1 MSWFQTH
8 RAKCPLAHLAGS
20 PAITIVLI
28 VCVAFGLMALA
39 PNLAS
44 VRLPG
49 NQIGYEPTQPIA
61 FSHRLHAGE
70 LQVSC
75 VYCHSG
81 AERSRHAGIP
91 AANVCMNCHRFVTA
105 AMGAVRA
112 EDEQARNEKRTSRLI
127 VSSEI
132 QKIYDA
138 VGFVPSTQS
147 PGVNQTQGRPMAID
161 GDHRPTTPIAWIK
174 VHNLPDFVYF
184 DHRPHVNAGVS
195 CQTCHGPVETME
207 RVRQVQ
213 DLSMGWCVNC
223 HRGVDRAGITGKGDF
238 ISAPSPAASGPK
250 PVTHRVYASTDCQTC
265 HY

>member
-1 MSWFQTH
+1 MSWFQQH
-8 RAKCPLAHLAGS
+8 RAQCPLAHLAGS
-20 PAITIVLI
+20 PAITIVLL
-28 VCVAFGLMALA
+28 VCAAFGLLALA

-44 VRLPG
+44 VHLPG

-75 VYCHSG
+75 LYCHSG
-81 AERSRHAGIP
+81 AERSRHAGTP
-91 AANVCMNCHRFVTA
+91 PANVCMNCHRFVTA
-105 AMGAVRA
+105 TMGAVRA
-112 EDEQARNEKRTSRLI
+112 EDEAAKKENRAPRRV
-127 VSSEI
+127 VSPEI
-132 QKIYDA
+132 QKLYEA
-138 VGFVPSTQS
+138 VGFNPAAPQS
-147 PGVNQTQGRPMAID
+147 PRSEGQVLTANAQR
-161 GDHRPTTPIAWIK
+161 PIAWLK
-174 VHNLPDFVYF
+174 VHNLPDFAYF

-223 HRGVDRAGITGKGDF
+223 HRGVDRAGIDGKGNF
-238 ISAPSPAASGPK
+238 TSLPAPAAPGPK